1 MPSEQTFPLFQ
12 KALAHHL
19 AGISGLKGIH
29 AFLREDGPWQEAAR
43 LGKCDIDAAEPVL
56 ERFAPDGGGSVA
68 AIGGAEGTGDAAA
81 AWLASYMLGAPG
93 LDLVVLLR
101 LEGLGPTELQGQL
114 AQVEAKVG
122 WLMLAALSDRSDQ
135 VEDIALGTEIGAQ
148 VLLDAASAR
157 SRRQLADQW
166 IARLERALSPDLIAV
181 TWMKAGRPKL
191 LALSGGGLVE
201 RNSEAR
207 SQVEALA
214 DHAVEARTPLLI
226 AAEKT
231 PDPDQLR
238 PEEAD
243 LPDPAKQSAAEEAL
257 ARVAALGGARGVAMP
272 VYEGDE
278 AAAVV
283 VAVWADGSTAGD
295 LHPEAVDLL
304 ARVLGETLAIQ
315 GRAYP
320 SILRRMGNWCFA
332 LLRKVFGLTA
342 WKIKLF
348 FVLLALTVGVLSQW
362 PTRYEPDFSARI
374 EAQDRRVI
382 SAPFD
387 GFLSAAPYQLGDVIA
402 PGSLIVAMED
412 SDLVLQ
418 VAQVTSQL
426 EEISSEIQTARAQRD
441 TARVQSLEAQA
452 RQVRVQLDLAE
463 QQLQQARFTAEAT
476 SAVVGGDAWRR
487 VGGRV
492 RLGEA
497 LLELA
502 ATDRFRLLV
511 FVDEDWIA
519 DLSPGD
525 QGTLLLTAYPAM
537 PIAVTLDSITTD
549 PQLRDGRNT
558 FAAWMRLDQL
568 PDVTLL
574 DGMRGVVRVDAGETT
589 MLQAYLR
596 GSLRW
601 LRRSLW
607 RWGL

>member
-1 MPSEQTFPLFQ
+1 
-12 KALAHHL
+12 
-19 AGISGLKGIH
+19 
-29 AFLREDGPWQEAAR
+29 
-43 LGKCDIDAAEPVL
+43 
-56 ERFAPDGGGSVA
+56 
-68 AIGGAEGTGDAAA
+68 
-81 AWLASYMLGAPG
+81 
-93 LDLVVLLR
+93 
-101 LEGLGPTELQGQL
+101 
-114 AQVEAKVG
+114 
-122 WLMLAALSDRSDQ
+122 
-135 VEDIALGTEIGAQ
+135 
-148 VLLDAASAR
+148 
-157 SRRQLADQW
+157 
-166 IARLERALSPDLIAV
+166 
-181 TWMKAGRPKL
+181 
-191 LALSGGGLVE
+191 
-201 RNSEAR
+201 
-207 SQVEALA
+207 
-214 DHAVEARTPLLI
+214 
-226 AAEKT
+226 
-231 PDPDQLR
+231 
-238 PEEAD
+238 
-243 LPDPAKQSAAEEAL
+243 
-257 ARVAALGGARGVAMP
+257 
-272 VYEGDE
+272 
-278 AAAVV
+278 
-283 VAVWADGSTAGD
+283 
-295 LHPEAVDLL
+295 
-304 ARVLGETLAIQ
+304 
-315 GRAYP
+315 
-320 SILRRMGNWCFA
+320 
-332 LLRKVFGLTA
+332 
-342 WKIKLF
+342 
-348 FVLLALTVGVLSQW
+348 
-362 PTRYEPDFSARI
+362 
-374 EAQDRRVI
+374 QDRRVI

-387 GFLSAAPYQLGDVIA
+387 GFLSEAPYQLGDVIA

-549 PQLRDGRNT
+549 PQLRDGRNN